1 MKRIA
6 GYKKIIGVVC
16 LAIGSV
22 ILLFLLSEKEVHR
35 NNAFTRRF
43 PPHPI
48 LKKRDFELGHNSYYI
63 AGLDRD
69 ILYLGNPTT
78 PLYLL
83 KINLSS
89 KDTAQIKIDIK
100 KSNLPFRN
108 IKFRLYPPYFFMM
121 DGTVPCI
128 FRGKINEWIA
138 RPWSMDATFF
148 DVAIPVHS
156 QRLVIRSFDG
166 NSYNTILGIMDKDTS
181 TYVSLKHGILEKQ
194 IDGVFDVD
202 GILTYSSEKNL
213 LSYVYYYR
221 NEYIIMDTDLI
232 VLKRQQTLDTVHKAQ
247 LQIALLK
254 QGAVTEMQSPPIIV
268 NDNASLDGDFIYINS
283 NRLGKYE
290 HDYMLDQASVIDVY
304 NWKKDSYVYSFYLY
318 KERSENINEIKIN
331 NNHLYVLV
339 GDRLSTYEIRNRDN

>member
-6 GYKKIIGVVC
+6 GHKKIIGVVC
-16 LAIGSV
+16 VAIGSV

-48 LKKRDFELGHNSYYI
+48 FKKRDFELGHNSYYI

-78 PLYLL
+78 PLFLL

-100 KSNLPFRN
+100 ESNLPFRN
-108 IKFRLYPPYFFMM
+108 IKFRLYPPYFFML

-128 FRGKINEWIA
+128 FRGRINEWIA
-138 RPWSMDATFF
+138 RPWSLDSVFF
-148 DVAIPVHS
+148 DVAIPVDS
-156 QRLVIRSFDG
+156 QRLIIRSFDG
-166 NSYNTILGIMDKDTS
+166 NSHSTILGIMDKDTS
-181 TYVSLKHGILEKQ
+181 TSVSLKHGILEKQ

-202 GILTYSSEKNL
+202 GILTYSTEPNL

-221 NEYIIMDTDLI
+221 NEYIIMDSDLT
-232 VLKRQQTLDTVHKAQ
+232 VLKRQQTLDTVHKAH
-247 LQIALLK
+247 LQVAPSK
-254 QGAVTEMQSPPIIV
+254 QGAVTEMLAPPLIV
-268 NDNASLDGDFIYINS
+268 NNNSSLDGELIYTNS

-290 HDYMLDQASVIDVY
+290 DNNMLDQASIIDVY
-304 NWKKDSYVYSFYLY
+304 NWKNDIYGYSFYLY
-318 KERSENINEIKIN
+318 KERSEHVNEIKVSN
-331 NNHLYVLV
+331 NTLYVLV
-339 GDRLSTYEIRNRDN
+339 GNRLSTYEIRNSDN

>member
-16 LAIGSV
+16 LVIGSV
-22 ILLFLLSEKEVHR
+22 VLLFLLSEKEVHR

-100 KSNLPFRN
+100 ERNLPFRN
-108 IKFRLYPPYFFMM
+108 IKFRLYPPYFFML

-128 FRGKINEWIA
+128 FRGRINEWIA
-138 RPWSMDATFF
+138 RPWSLDSVFF
-148 DVAIPVHS
+148 DVAIPVDS
-156 QRLVIRSFDG
+156 QRLIIRSFDG
-166 NSYNTILGIMDKDTS
+166 NSHSTILGIIDKDTS
-181 TYVSLKHGILEKQ
+181 TSVSLKHGILEKQ

-202 GILTYSSEKNL
+202 GILTYTTEPNL

-221 NEYIIMDTDLI
+221 NEYIIMDSDLT
-232 VLKRQQTLDTVHKAQ
+232 VLKRQQTLDTVHKAH
-247 LQIALLK
+247 LQVAPSK
-254 QGAVTEMQSPPIIV
+254 QGAVTEMQAPPLIV
-268 NDNASLDGDFIYINS
+268 NNNSSLDGDLIYINS

-290 HDYMLDQASVIDVY
+290 DDNMLDQASIIDVY
-304 NWKKDSYVYSFYLY
+304 NWKNDIYIYSFYLY
-318 KERSENINEIKIN
+318 KERSENINEIKVSN
-331 NNHLYVLV
+331 NTLYVLV
-339 GDRLSTYEIRNRDN
+339 GNRLSTYEIRNSDN

>member
-6 GYKKIIGVVC
+6 GYKKIIGVIC
-16 LAIGSV
+16 FAIGSV
-22 ILLFLLSEKEVHR
+22 VLMFLLSEKEVHR

-69 ILYLGNPTT
+69 VLYLGNPTT

-100 KSNLPFRN
+100 ESNFPFRN

-128 FRGKINEWIA
+128 FRGRINEWIA
-138 RPWSMDATFF
+138 RPWSLDSAFF
-148 DVAIPVHS
+148 DVAIPMDS
-156 QRLVIRSFDG
+156 QRLVIRSFNG
-166 NSYNTILGIMDKDTS
+166 NSQSTILGIMDKDTS
-181 TYVSLKHGILEKQ
+181 TSVLLKRDVLEKQ

-202 GILTYSSEKNL
+202 GILTYSSKNNL

-221 NEYIIMDTDLI
+221 NEYIIMDTDLM
-232 VLKRQQTLDTVHKAQ
+232 VLNRQQTLDTVNKAQ

-254 QGAVTEMQSPPIIV
+254 QGAITEMQSPPLIV

-290 HDYMLDQASVIDVY
+290 HDNMLDQASIIDVY
-304 NWKKDSYVYSFYLY
+304 NWKNDTYGYSFYLY
-318 KERSENINEIKIN
+318 KERSENINEIRIN
-331 NNHLYVLV
+331 NKNLYVLV
-339 GDRLSTYEIRNRDN
+339 GNRLSIYEIRNWDN